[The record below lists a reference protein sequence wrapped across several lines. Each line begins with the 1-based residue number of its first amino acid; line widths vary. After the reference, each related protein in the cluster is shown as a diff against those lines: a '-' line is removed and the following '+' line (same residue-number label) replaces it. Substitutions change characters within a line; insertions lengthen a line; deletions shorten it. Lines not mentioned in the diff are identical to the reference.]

1 MLHSKR
7 RSCFGIDP
15 LFMSRPTTSSVR
27 YGTCAVHHTLTSHPV
42 AICSA
47 KRSPF
52 TSAAIPPHAA
62 GCHADPLEL
71 VGFAADSPPGLPPPP
86 PPPPGLCDDVATA
99 RWMLLSAERRRM
111 STDNSTST
119 FSAGRGCRTTLVGP
133 PSSTLTCYSRRTTG
147 TGPPSVTLTCQ
158 TSGSSSGSGGGVGG
172 VMCRTDSAPLP
183 LSDYDDEAAAA
194 QVNQQQLVQLQSSV
208 LSPAAAGAPGAMSR
222 ATRCERVQ
230 NDVEDC
236 SQQKNVYPRS
246 SSTTTTSIAVCRL

>member
-1 MLHSKR
+1 
-7 RSCFGIDP
+7 
-15 LFMSRPTTSSVR
+15 
-27 YGTCAVHHTLTSHPV
+27 
-42 AICSA
+42 
-47 KRSPF
+47 
-52 TSAAIPPHAA
+52 
-62 GCHADPLEL
+62 
-71 VGFAADSPPGLPPPP
+71 
-86 PPPPGLCDDVATA
+86 
-99 RWMLLSAERRRM
+99 MLLSAERRRM